1 MNTPFPFSVV
11 LMFSFLSTM
20 LIVGFLIRANLKI
33 VQKYLFPSSLL
44 GGLIGLAIV
53 NFKPF
58 HLDPKIFEAF
68 TFHFFNISFISI
80 GLTPTSTEEK
90 LSKKES
96 SDSFKG
102 SLWMALIEGV
112 VFPAQ
117 ALVGGI
123 LVILFVSLGMRLH
136 SAFGFLLPLA
146 FEEGPGQALSFGR
159 VWETMGFQNAAT
171 IGITYAILGFMFAIF
186 VGVPL
191 VNWGIRKGLAKEG
204 KGKLPEEFLKGFYAP
219 ERREEVPLRLTTHP
233 ANIESLAF
241 QLALVGLVYG
251 LTYLVVKYL
260 AQLMGGSNGNL
271 AWGFFFLFGMVI
283 AMGVRYI
290 MGLLKIEYLISVPL
304 QRRITGFS
312 VDYLIVA
319 TGCAIQLEIISK
331 AIIPILVISIAG
343 GLLTLWIVMFL
354 GRRLHSYNLERISA
368 IYGTV
373 TGTVSTGLLLLRIVD
388 PEFKT
393 PVPKEIGFMNIFA
406 VPIIFILTYVV
417 NKGPF
422 WWHLGTLPMVGVFA
436 GFTILFVFL
445 IKVFGLIGERRF

>member
-1 MNTPFPFSVV
+1 MNTPFPFLVV

-20 LIVGFLIRANLKI
+20 LIVGFLIRAKVRI

-44 GGLIGLAIV
+44 GGLVGLAIV

-58 HLDPKIFEAF
+58 HIDPKIFEAF

-80 GLTPTSTEEK
+80 GLTPTSPEEK

-96 SDSFKG
+96 KDSFKG

-117 ALVGGI
+117 AVVGGI
-123 LVILFVSLGMRLH
+123 LVILFVTLGMRLH
-136 SAFGFLLPLA
+136 NAFGFLLPLG

-191 VNWGIRKGLAKEG
+191 VNWGIRKGLAREG
-204 KGKLPEEFLKGFYAP
+204 KAGLPEEFLKGFYAP
-219 ERREEVPLRLTTHP
+219 EKRQEVPLRLTTHP
-233 ANIESLAF
+233 ANVESLAF

-251 LTYLVVKYL
+251 LTYFVVKYL
-260 AQLMGGSNGNL
+260 GVLMGGSNARL

-290 MGLLKIEYLISVPL
+290 MGLLKIEYLINVTL

-331 AIIPILVISIAG
+331 ALIPILAISIAG
-343 GLLTLWIVMFL
+343 GLLTLWVVIYL
-354 GRRLHSYNLERISA
+354 GRRLQSYNLERIAA

-393 PVPKEIGFMNIFA
+393 PVPKEVGFMNIFA
-406 VPIIFILTYVV
+406 VPIIFVLTYVV

-422 WWHLGTLPMVGVFA
+422 WWHLGTLEMVGI
-436 GFTILFVFL
+436 FTAFTALFVFL
-445 IKVFGLIGERRF
+445 IKIFGLVKERRF